1 MTARTT
7 RARTSPTKSPRID
20 IRAFGPK
27 RAADAIEVINSY
39 IAGWPY
45 VRPVDAA
52 LVDHWRTLP
61 AYQPKHIRLAYRN
74 GEARAF
80 LHGQVYEDQRF
91 MIHLLAL
98 KRGAVEEAVRLL
110 ADAERRA
117 RTLDL
122 THLVGPNWRALI
134 FYAGYVLGQEPY
146 HPHWAAEA
154 TEAYVRAGFRLS
166 HAGVLMV
173 ADLKRRLALE
183 QPPAGYEVRE
193 IERKPEF
200 GGLPFGYAAFV
211 HDERASY
218 CYGRLYPGLRAP
230 GGGIVGQ
237 LGHVETDEAH
247 RGRGLARVLCRLG
260 LRRLRDLGAAE
271 ALICTGLNNIPAL
284 RVYERVGFARRYN
297 LNGWSKAL
305 QPEAL
310 K

>member
-1 MTARTT
+1 M
-7 RARTSPTKSPRID
+7 
-20 IRAFGPK
+20 
-27 RAADAIEVINSY
+27 EVINEY

-52 LVDHWRTLP
+52 LVDYWQTLP
-61 AYQPKHIRLAYRN
+61 AFQPKHVRLAYR
-74 GEARAF
+74 GAKPRAF
-80 LHGQVYEDQRF
+80 LHGQASEDRRF

-98 KRGAVEEAVRLL
+98 VPGAMEEAMRLL

-117 RTLDL
+117 RAQNL
-122 THLVGPNWRALI
+122 THLVGPTWRALV
-134 FYAGYVLGQEPY
+134 FYAGYVLGQEPF

-166 HAGVLMV
+166 FPGVLMV
-173 ADLKRRLALE
+173 ADLKRRLARE

-193 IERKPEF
+193 IERRPEF
-200 GGLPFGYAAFV
+200 GAQPFGYGAFV
-211 HDERASY
+211 DDECASY

-230 GGGIVGQ
+230 SGGVVGQ
-237 LGHVETDEAH
+237 LGHVETKKAH
-247 RGRGLARVLCRLG
+247 RGRGLARVVCRLG

-271 ALICTGLNNIPAL
+271 ALICTGLDNFPAL

-305 QPEAL
+305 QVETL